1 MSLVVIAL
9 KLVSL
14 HRWGK
19 IDTVIVTFSNWH
31 LRQKTA
37 QFNYRLRLFVFE
49 THYIIDGHI
58 GDAIGN
64 AHFLFV

>member
-1 MSLVVIAL
+1 MALVGIAL
-9 KLVSL
+9 KLVFL

-31 LRQKTA
+31 LQQKTA